1 MNDQRRLGAN
11 FYVLEL
17 DHPDP
22 QFAEAV
28 AKALECMGISRR
40 EQSKLKQRFVFL
52 TPERVEGTEARDW
65 SCACLAAYA
74 DAVRPYKPALAGL
87 LTAWLGSQHW
97 EQYRPAEEILAE
109 QRRAEDEEAAE
120 PVVDEAPAP
129 QEPEPEGERRGDCA
143 GAREQAAAGASPAV
157 LKAAAARPG
166 GPIAK
171 MTKAE
176 AEKMIAGL
184 TQRRVGAG
192 GPGVG
197 PAPRPT
203 AGPAVDVKK
212 LVTAQAGEDALEDL
226 RRKAAEAPA
235 LIPGEVQGGLAGA
248 PVDRARGRI
257 RKPINVRKGGGAFG
271 E

>member
-1 MNDQRRLGAN
+1 MQRRPFFTGGMNDQRRLGAN

-129 QEPEPEGERRGDCA
+129 QEPEPEGERETTPPVAAPTKRPVA
-143 GAREQAAAGASPAV
+143 AVTPARKVSVGGQVAAPAV
-157 LKAAAARPG
+157 NV
-166 GPIAK
+166 
-171 MTKAE
+171 TK
-176 AEKMIAGL
+176 L
-184 TQRRVGAG
+184 T
-192 GPGVG
+192 
-197 PAPRPT
+197 
-203 AGPAVDVKK
+203 
-212 LVTAQAGEDALEDL
+212 TAQAGEDALEEL